1 MEVRMAAT
9 LTWDDV
15 RRLAE
20 YRARRG
26 SAISLYVDLAPS
38 DSPTPRDTAT
48 RVSALLADGH
58 KDRAA
63 RALGHDEKEALKRDF
78 QKIERY
84 FAQEFE
90 RDGAHGLA
98 LFCAGLDGV
107 WVALQLP
114 DAVPDG
120 IKVERDFYLEPLAP
134 LVGKGD
140 GALVA
145 VVNRER
151 GSLYR
156 LRAGRLEQAADLS
169 EEQPRRH
176 DQGGWSQARF
186 QRHIDELAADHF
198 RAVAEEID
206 RRVRAA
212 KGTRVV
218 IACPEEVRPE
228 FEHLLS
234 HEARQGLAGW
244 AVVEAHARPPE
255 VLAAV
260 TPLLER
266 ARAADQAAVL
276 DRFREELGRDGRA
289 VGGWERTLDAA
300 SDARVEV
307 LLYTDG
313 IQRKAWQCPECG
325 RASADGGSCPLDGA
339 AFEERADGLDLALH
353 QTLAHGGTVC
363 VLRDRRD
370 LDPLEGIG
378 ALLRF

>member
-1 MEVRMAAT
+1 MAAT

-20 YRARRG
+20 YRAERG
-26 SAISLYVDLAPS
+26 TAISLYVDLAPT
-38 DSPTPRDTAT
+38 DSPTPRDAAT
-48 RVSALLADGH
+48 RVSALLSDGH
-58 KDRAA
+58 KDGAA
-63 RALGHDEKEALKRDF
+63 RELSHAEREALKHDF
-78 QKIERY
+78 ERIER
-84 FAQEFE
+84 FFVHEFE

-107 WVALQLP
+107 WIPLQLP
-114 DAVPDG
+114 APVPDG
-120 IKVERDFYLEPLAP
+120 IKVEREFYLEPLAP
-134 LVGKGD
+134 LVGRGD

-156 LRAGRLEQAADLS
+156 LRAGRLVEAADLS

-206 RRVRAA
+206 RRVRLG
-212 KGTRVV
+212 KGTKLVL
-218 IACPEEVRPE
+218 ACPGEVRPE
-228 FEHLLS
+228 LEHLLS
-234 HEARQGLAGW
+234 QEARYALAGW
-244 AVVEAHARPPE
+244 AAVEAHAGPSE

-260 TPLLER
+260 KPVLER
-266 ARAADQAAVL
+266 AREQDETAKL
-276 DRFREELGRDGRA
+276 DRFREELGRRGRA
-289 VGGWERTLDAA
+289 VGGWAGTLEAA

-313 IQRKAWQCPECG
+313 VQRAAWQCPQCG
-325 RASADGGSCPLDGA
+325 RGAAEGGSCPLDGTPMK
-339 AFEERADGLDLALH
+339 ERAEGLDLALH
-353 QTLAHGGTVC
+353 QTLAHGGGVC
-363 VLRDRRD
+363 VVRTRRD

>member
-1 MEVRMAAT
+1 MAAT

-20 YRARRG
+20 YRARQG
-26 SAISLYVDLAPS
+26 AAISLYVDLAPS
-38 DSPTPRDTAT
+38 DSPTPRDAAT

-58 KDRAA
+58 KDGAA
-63 RALGHDEKEALKRDF
+63 HELGHAEKEALKKDF
-78 QKIERY
+78 ERIER
-84 FAQEFE
+84 FFVHEFE

-107 WVALQLP
+107 WISLQLP
-114 DAVPDG
+114 DPVPDG
-120 IKVERDFYLEPLAP
+120 IRVERDFYLEPLAP
-134 LVGKGD
+134 LVGRGD

-156 LRAGRLEQAADLS
+156 LRAGRLVEAADLS

-198 RAVAEEID
+198 RDVAEEID

-218 IACPEEVRPE
+218 IACPEEVRAE

-234 HEARQGLAGW
+234 QEARHALAGW
-244 AVVEAHARPPE
+244 AAVEAHAGAPE

-260 TPLLER
+260 TPVLER
-266 ARAADQAAVL
+266 ARAEGEAAKL
-276 DRFREELGRDGRA
+276 DRFREELGRAARA
-289 VGGWERTLDAA
+289 VGGWPGTLEAA

-313 IQRKAWQCPECG
+313 VQRTAWQCPKCG
-325 RASADGGSCPLDGA
+325 RAAAEGGPCPLDGTA
-339 AFEERADGLDLALH
+339 MEQRAEGLDLALH
-353 QTLAHGGTVC
+353 QTIAHGGTVC
-363 VLRDRRD
+363 VIHERRD

-378 ALLRF
+378 ALLRY

>member
-1 MEVRMAAT
+1 MAAT
-9 LTWDDV
+9 VTWDDV

-20 YRARRG
+20 YRAEQG
-26 SAISLYVDLAPS
+26 TAISLYVDLAPS
-38 DSPTPRDTAT
+38 DSPTPRDAAS

-58 KDRAA
+58 KDGAA
-63 RALGHDEKEALKRDF
+63 RELSHAEKEALKKDF
-78 QKIERY
+78 ERIERY
-84 FAQEFE
+84 FVQEFE
-90 RDGAHGLA
+90 RDGAHGFA

-107 WVALQLP
+107 WIPLQLP
-114 DAVPDG
+114 DPVPDG

-134 LVGKGD
+134 LVGRGD

-151 GSLYR
+151 GSVYR
-156 LRAGRLEQAADLS
+156 LQGGRLVEAADLS

-186 QRHIDELAADHF
+186 QRHIDELAAEHF
-198 RAVAEEID
+198 RAVAEQID

-212 KGTRVV
+212 KGTKVV
-218 IACPEEVRPE
+218 IACPEEVRAE

-234 HEARQGLAGW
+234 QEARHGLAGW
-244 AVVEAHARPPE
+244 AAVEAHAGPPE

-260 TPLLER
+260 KPVLER
-266 ARAADQAAVL
+266 AREEGESAQL
-276 DRFREELGRDGRA
+276 DRFREEHGRQGRA
-289 VGGWERTLDAA
+289 VGGWAGTLEAA

-307 LLYTDG
+307 LLYSDG
-313 IQRKAWQCPECG
+313 AQRPAWQCPRCG
-325 RASADGGSCPLDGA
+325 RAAAEGGSCPLDGTEL
-339 AFEERADGLDLALH
+339 EERAEGLDVALH
-353 QTLAHGGTVC
+353 QTLAHGGSVC
-363 VLRDRRD
+363 VIGARHD

>member
-1 MEVRMAAT
+1 MAAT
-9 LTWDDV
+9 LTLDDV

-20 YRARRG
+20 YRAERG
-26 SAISLYVDLAPS
+26 AAISLYVDLAPT
-38 DSPTPRDTAT
+38 DSPTPRDAAS

-58 KDRAA
+58 KDGAA
-63 RALGHDEKEALKRDF
+63 RELTHAEKEALKKDF
-78 QKIERY
+78 ERIERY
-84 FAQEFE
+84 FVHEFE

-107 WVALQLP
+107 WIPLQLP
-114 DAVPDG
+114 DPVPDG
-120 IKVERDFYLEPLAP
+120 IKVRRDFYLEPLAP
-134 LVGKGD
+134 LVGKGE

-156 LRAGRLEQAADLS
+156 LRAGRLVEAADLS

-198 RAVAEEID
+198 RAVAEQID
-206 RRVRAA
+206 RRVRAS

-218 IACPEEVRPE
+218 IACPEEVRAE

-234 HEARQGLAGW
+234 QEARHGLAGW
-244 AVVEAHARPPE
+244 AVVEAHAGPPE

-260 TPLLER
+260 KPVLER
-266 ARAADQAAVL
+266 AREETESAQL
-276 DRFREELGRDGRA
+276 DRFREELGRRGRA
-289 VGGWERTLDAA
+289 VGGWPGTLEAA

-307 LLYTDG
+307 LLYSDG
-313 IQRKAWQCPECG
+313 AERPAWQCPQCG
-325 RASADGGSCPLDGA
+325 RAAAEDGACPLDGS
-339 AFEERADGLDLALH
+339 ELEKRAEGLDVALH
-353 QTLAHGGTVC
+353 QTLAHGGSVC
-363 VLRDRRD
+363 VIRARRD
-370 LDPLEGIG
+370 LDALEGIG